1 MQKNERVILLHGLGE
16 SPLIMSALEVALKKA
31 GYDVSNVAYPSTKY
45 TIETLLETYVE
56 PLLGRWPEAEKV
68 HFVTHSL
75 GGVLLHAALQKKKPA
90 NLGRVVMTA
99 PGLHGSEAIEVYRHN
114 WFYRTLF
121 GPASLQSGTGRD
133 AFARKLVNHADY
145 ELGVIA
151 GCVPLDLLS
160 MLFVP
165 WPHDG
170 KISVMRTRLR
180 NMADHIVLPTSHDFT
195 SNDPLAIWQVLH
207 FLKHGHFFHLFGRKE
222 PKRLTQQPAAA

>member
-16 SPLIMSALEVALKKA
+16 SPLIMKALELALKKA
-31 GYDVSNVAYPSTKY
+31 GYDVSNVAYPSTRY
-45 TIETLLETYVE
+45 TIETLLDSHVL
-56 PLLGRWPEAEKV
+56 PLLDAYPEARKV

-121 GPASLQSGTGRD
+121 GPASVESGTGRD
-133 AFARKLVNHADY
+133 AFARKLAQQADY

-165 WPHDG
+165 WPQDG
-170 KISVMRTRLR
+170 KLSVKTTRIR

-207 FLKHGHFFHLFGRKE
+207 FLKHGHFFHLFGRRV
-222 PKRLTQQPAAA
+222 PRRMTQQAVAA